1 MSNIFKLT
9 IAITN
14 QTLRHF
20 LARVFPQRQIAAVE
34 PLSGGLINTNLRID
48 FQSNHDPVVLRLYR
62 DGANVCRKEI
72 AVHNLIR
79 SEVPVPKI
87 LYAEPDPVA
96 DIPSFAILEFINGLT
111 LEQLKRT
118 GDVEALK
125 QASRSIGET
134 LAAIGRFRF
143 PKPGRFVVEGSSEQL
158 SVGASYIEGPNPMPR
173 LLDTFLESE
182 VCQNRAGAKLVERLH
197 NFAWSWADRIPDLDA
212 RPSLVHCD
220 FGNRNILVRK
230 ENGKWIVAAVLDWEF
245 ALSGSPLLDVGH
257 FLRYETADH
266 PLREPHFSKA
276 FVEHGGYLPEGWR
289 EIVRVI
295 DLTALV
301 ECLTHDDLPAEV
313 ESELIELIVATVE

>member
-1 MSNIFKLT
+1 MFNLT

-14 QTLRHF
+14 QTLRHL
-20 LARVFPQRQIAAVE
+20 LAKVFPQSQIAAVE

-48 FQSNHDPVVLRLYR
+48 FQSNHDPVVLRIYR

-72 AVHNLIR
+72 AVHNLIQ
-79 SEVPVPKI
+79 SAVPVPKI
-87 LYAEPDPVA
+87 LYAEPDPID
-96 DIPSFAILEFINGLT
+96 DIPSFTILEFVKGLT
-111 LEQLKRT
+111 FQQLKRT
-118 GDVEALK
+118 GDVQAIT
-125 QASRSIGET
+125 QASCSVGEI

-158 SVGASYIEGPNPMPR
+158 SVGAPYIEGPNPIPR

-182 VCQNRAGAKLVERLH
+182 VCRNRAGAKLLERIH
-197 NFAWSWADRIPDLDA
+197 NFGWSWADRIPDLDTQ
-212 RPSLVHCD
+212 PGLVHCD
-220 FGNRNILVRK
+220 FGNRNIVVRE
-230 ENGKWIVAAVLDWEF
+230 ENDKWKVAAVLDWEF

-257 FLRYETADH
+257 FLRYETIDH
-266 PLREPHFSKA
+266 PFREPHFSKA

-301 ECLTHDDLPAEV
+301 ECLTHDDMPGEV
-313 ESELIELIVATVE
+313 ESELIELILATVES